1 MILGLPVMKII
12 EILHL
17 FIADNYLFDTQPVF
31 NFDERGPKTKKLLVL
46 IISHIYVSR

>member
-1 MILGLPVMKII
+1 MKII

-17 FIADNYLFDTQPVF
+17 FIADNYPFDTQPIF

-46 IISHIYVSR
+46 IISHIHVSR